1 MIGRTPDN
9 IIAVRP
15 LEGGVISD
23 YKYTEK
29 MLKAFLKKISKGN
42 IFSPRVMVCV
52 PSTIT
57 EVEKKAVVDVISS
70 AGAKRVYLIQEPIAA
85 ALRCWI
91 RYF

>member
-1 MIGRTPDN
+1 MIGRTPDG

-23 YKYTEK
+23 YRYTEK
-29 MLKAFLKKISKGN
+29 MLKAFLKKISRGN
-42 IFSPRVMVCV
+42 IFPPRVMVCV

-57 EVEKKAVVDVISS
+57 EVEKKAVIDVISS

-85 ALRCWI
+85 ALRCRF